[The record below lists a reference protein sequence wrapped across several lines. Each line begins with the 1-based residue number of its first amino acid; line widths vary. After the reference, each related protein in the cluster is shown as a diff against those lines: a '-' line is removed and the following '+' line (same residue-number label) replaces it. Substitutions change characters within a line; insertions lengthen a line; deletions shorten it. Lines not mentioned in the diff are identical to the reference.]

1 MISPEILKAQHLEIK
16 DAVEKYL
23 AEEIK
28 AIDLKHVTSGFGIY
42 GTRDGNFMNRIRQVG
57 GEFSLIKLKVISDL
71 MKKHLVPFA
80 HISTRD
86 SIQLHG
92 VPAQSIYNIIRTC
105 TENGMPFKGGGGNAY
120 RNPLISPLSGI
131 SKESIFDVRPYAVQT
146 DLYVQGM
153 ENAFNLGRKFKP
165 SFSSE
170 LEDLANTAVN
180 DIGFLA
186 KIVDGEKGFLVY
198 SGGGLGRGPMMGDI
212 LFDFL
217 PAKDCIKATAAMI
230 ELFYDHG
237 DKKNRSK
244 ARLRF
249 VAENLGFEE
258 FKKLFMKYYNEIDI
272 PNEYLIFNE
281 IDHKDTINNLTTG
294 NLVLDNTEFNTWK
307 NQALSMTK
315 FEDISSVRLFIG
327 KGNFTQEELN
337 LLIDTVEKTGSP
349 FIRLTP
355 EQDLYIPFVHN
366 SFVPELYQI
375 IISNLASQGAA
386 TLLFKDHMVT
396 CIGGSLCS
404 TGLLDSPV
412 IGTSISLKLDELSVK
427 YPQVKTVY
435 KQLINGIRISGC
447 GSSCAMNQIAP
458 LGFEGMKKLIDGALT
473 DCLKVYVA
481 GKVDSESRILSRIE
495 EDFITAAEAPG
506 FIANIVEDYI
516 LKLED
521 NDKLTF
527 IDYMSC
533 YKK

>member
-1 MISPEILKAQHLEIK
+1 MISSETLKAQHLEIK
-16 DAVEKYL
+16 DAVEKFI

-28 AIDLKHVTSGFGIY
+28 AIDLKHITSGFGIY

-57 GEFSLIKLKVISDL
+57 GEFSLNKLKVIADL
-71 MKKHLVPFA
+71 MKKHLVPFS

-105 TENGMPFKGGGGNAY
+105 TENDMPFKGGGGNTY

-131 SKESIFDVRPYAVQT
+131 SKKSIFDVRPYAIQT
-146 DLYVQGM
+146 DLYVQGI
-153 ENAFNLGRKFKP
+153 ENAFNLGRKFKVA
-165 SFSSE
+165 FSSE
-170 LEDLANTAVN
+170 TDDLANTAVN

-186 KIVDGEKGFLVY
+186 KVVDGEKGFLVY

-230 ELFYDHG
+230 QLFYDHG

-249 VAENLGFEE
+249 VAKTLGFEE
-258 FKKLFMKYYNEIDI
+258 FKKLFMTYYNEIDI
-272 PNEYLIFNE
+272 PNEHLIFNE
-281 IDHKDTINNLTTG
+281 TDHKDTISNLTKG
-294 NLVLDNTEFNTWK
+294 DLVLDNNQFNTWK
-307 NQALSMTK
+307 KQALSPTK
-315 FEDISSVRLFIG
+315 FEDVSSVRLFIG
-327 KGNFTQEELN
+327 KGNFTQEELI

-366 SFVPELYQI
+366 SFIPELYQI
-375 IISNLASQGAA
+375 ININLVNQGAA

-412 IGTSISLKLDELSVK
+412 IGSSISLKLDELAAV
-427 YPQVKTVY
+427 YPQVKSVY

-447 GSSCAMNQIAP
+447 GSSCTMNQIAP
-458 LGFEGMKKLIDGALT
+458 LGFEGMKKLIDGKLT
-473 DCLKVYVA
+473 DCLKVYV
-481 GKVDSESRILSRIE
+481 GGRVDSESRVLSRVE
-495 EDFITAAEAPG
+495 EDFITVAEAPD
-506 FIANIVEDYI
+506 FIAKIVEEYI
-516 LKLED
+516 IKLEAD
-521 NDKLTF
+521 DKLTF
-527 IDYMSC
+527 IDYMYS